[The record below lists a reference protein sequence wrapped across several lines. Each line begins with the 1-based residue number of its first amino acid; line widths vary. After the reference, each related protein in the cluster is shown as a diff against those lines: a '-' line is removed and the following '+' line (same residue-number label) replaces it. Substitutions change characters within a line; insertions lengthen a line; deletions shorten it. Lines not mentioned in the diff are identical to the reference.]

1 MDLYLGATKYVT
13 FWGNCIWWFY
23 KRALDIAPKKK
34 KYHRPATFCPLRCC
48 SWLTNIWLRIDK
60 FQYGQNPPHPSSRVF
75 LFFWNWRVSN
85 NQKFYFHNFHLCN
98 VILEGKAFPLPSS
111 TVLGKLVLQHFHCA
125 LIEMKGTRGQ
135 NKCSY
140 FNCNGV
146 QLNSWRC
153 CPQNSWKRFVFSLLC

>member
-1 MDLYLGATKYVT
+1 MDLYLGAATYVT

-85 NQKFYFHNFHLCN
+85 NQKFYFHNFNLCN

-111 TVLGKLVLQHFHCA
+111 TEFWGNWYFSIFIALSLKWREQEDKINVLI
-125 LIEMKGTRGQ
+125 LIAM
-135 NKCSY
+135 
-140 FNCNGV
+140 
-146 QLNSWRC
+146 
-153 CPQNSWKRFVFSLLC
+153 VFS